1 MSISSYLFRSLMLER
16 PARSKSL
23 AELTEDL
30 VVTGREITTTIAG
43 APDTPENRQALS
55 HVIGIE
61 RWGQRRLRVAL
72 GEPLL
77 VEEYD
82 GYRPGQEE
90 SLAQL
95 QAAFQATRQETLSIA
110 RQLQEQQVP
119 VDLTIPHNSLNELT
133 VRGWLRYLTI
143 HASWE
148 SKRVKN

>member
-30 VVTGREITTTIAG
+30 VVTGREITTTITG

-119 VDLTIPHNSLNELT
+119 VD
-133 VRGWLRYLTI
+133 
-143 HASWE
+143 
-148 SKRVKN
+148 